1 MMSNSYIFIIVLMIL
16 GIANAQNQLTGTV
29 YDELGTP
36 LNSTNLSLQGGEK
49 KYKTTTD
56 SKGNYRFDN
65 LQLGDYILV
74 IKKENYQEEIKI
86 SLVQAK
92 QEFDIEFSPLNS
104 INLDA
109 ANIVVRSVKSKMER
123 EGFAMN
129 VIETKDAAVRNIQ
142 TNELLDR
149 TVGVRIRQ
157 NGGLGARVD
166 YNLNGMSGNSVKI
179 FIDGLPISTYG
190 SSFNLNSIP
199 PALIERIEVYK
210 GVVPAYLSD
219 DALGGAI
226 NVVLKE
232 GARNSLNASVS
243 YGSFNTFQSNLFGT
257 YRADSGF
264 TTKLSGFY
272 NYSDNDYEVWGDH
285 VYTILPNGRQ
295 EKIKAKRFNDAYK
308 SYGTKVEIG
317 YTNVKWADNF
327 LVSYNGSYDY
337 NEIQHGQFMTKP
349 YKGRFTEA
357 DANVFGLLYTKR
369 DFLTEGLDFS
379 FNGIYGD
386 AQETITDTVKYNYN
400 WDGTIALGLD
410 GNPILTPN
418 GAQQGAPTL
427 NHINRKTIS
436 LRSGLDYSFNR
447 NHKISLNAMYFDM
460 DREQRDEM
468 KPLLERNFL
477 GTRDLSKHIS
487 SLAYEFRAFDNK
499 FKANLFGKYYIQKI
513 QKMDPKLLINGSGD
527 QIREE
532 IRETSK
538 TEIAG
543 YGMAASYL
551 FGNDIVVLA
560 SAERAVRMPN
570 ETEIF
575 GNPGENILENTS
587 IRPEISKNFNLGV
600 KIGPYK
606 IYNHQVSLSTSG
618 FLRNT
623 QDKIVRKINDR
634 NNDAIQTLPF
644 ENLGKTQSIGFEAEL
659 AYSYGK
665 NLNVLLSMSRFNSLY
680 KIKYDNN
687 GNQLERYNQQLPNE
701 PFFTANGNVQYTF
714 NNLIQSDSKLNL
726 NYNFGFVESF
736 KTTWLKSHSTE
747 TPSQFIHDVGMSYI
761 FPNNNFIISFDARNI
776 FNQQSFDNYAVQKPG
791 RAFYLKLN
799 YIINKF

>member
-1 MMSNSYIFIIVLMIL
+1 MFRLFLVFILIFSTQIL
-16 GIANAQNQLTGTV
+16 IAQNQLSGIITDETGSPVESVRVSIKNKSTSQS
-29 YDELGTP
+29 TTS
-36 LNSTNLSLQGGEK
+36 NSSGFYQFTNLP
-49 KYKTTTD
+49 
-56 SKGNYRFDN
+56 F
-65 LQLGDYILV
+65 GDYKLTIR
-74 IKKENYQEEIKI
+74 KFDQREEIAI
-86 SLVQAK
+86 SLIQPN
-92 QEFDIEFSPLNS
+92 QNFDIEFSPIS
-104 INLDA
+104 SVNLDA
-109 ANIVVRSVKSKMER
+109 ANIVVRSVKSKKER

-166 YNLNGMSGNSVKI
+166 YNLNGMSGSSVRI

-210 GVVPAYLSD
+210 GVVPTHLTD

-226 NVVLKE
+226 NVILKE
-232 GARNSLNASVS
+232 GARNTLNASVS

-257 YRADSGF
+257 YRSESGF

-295 EKIKAKRFNDAYK
+295 EKIKAKRFNDAYE
-308 SYGTKVEIG
+308 SYGARVELGFTKVD
-317 YTNVKWADNF
+317 WADNF
-327 LVSYNGSYDY
+327 LITYNNSHDY

-349 YKGRFTEA
+349 YKGRYTEA
-357 DANVFGLLYTKR
+357 DANVVGLVYSKR
-369 DFLTEGLDFS
+369 NFLTKGLDFN
-379 FNGIYGD
+379 FNGVFSD
-386 AQETITDTVKYNYN
+386 AKELVSDTVKYNYN
-400 WDGTIALGLD
+400 WDGNIALGLD

-427 NHINRKTIS
+427 NHINRQTIS
-436 LRSGLDYSFNR
+436 LRTGLDYSFNR
-447 NHKISLNAMYFDM
+447 NHKISMNAMYFDM
-460 DREQRDEM
+460 DRDQRDDM

-487 SLAYEFRAFDNK
+487 SLAYELRAFDNK
-499 FKANLFGKYYIQKI
+499 FKANLFGKYYIQRI
-513 QKMDPKLLINGSGD
+513 QKMDPVLLINGSGD

-551 FGNDIVVLA
+551 FGNDIVILA

-587 IRPEISKNFNLGV
+587 IRPEISKNFNLGFKV
-600 KIGPYK
+600 GPYK
-606 IYNHQVSLSTSG
+606 IHNHQVSFSTSG

-644 ENLGKTQSIGFEAEL
+644 ENLGKTQSVGFEAEL
-659 AYSYGK
+659 GYNYGR
-665 NLNVLLSMSRFNSLY
+665 NLSVLLSMSRFNSLY
-680 KIKYDNN
+680 KIKYDQH

-701 PFFTANGNVQYTF
+701 PFFTANGNVQYSF
-714 NNLIQSDSKLNL
+714 FNLIQENARLNL
-726 NYNFGFVESF
+726 NYNFGFVQSF

-747 TPSQFIHDVGMSYI
+747 TPSQFIQDIGLSYI
-761 FPNNNFIISFDARNI
+761 FPNNQFIISFDARNI
-776 FNQQSFDNYAVQKPG
+776 FNEQAFDNYAVQKPG
-791 RAFYLKLN
+791 RAFYLKFN
-799 YIINKF
+799 YILNKF

>member
-1 MMSNSYIFIIVLMIL
+1 MFRLFLVFILIFSTQIL
-16 GIANAQNQLTGTV
+16 IAQNQLSGIITDETGSPVESVRVSIKNKSTSQS
-29 YDELGTP
+29 TTS
-36 LNSTNLSLQGGEK
+36 NSSGFYQFTNLP
-49 KYKTTTD
+49 
-56 SKGNYRFDN
+56 
-65 LQLGDYILV
+65 LGDYKLTIR
-74 IKKENYQEEIKI
+74 KFDQREEIAI
-86 SLVQAK
+86 SLIQPN
-92 QEFDIEFSPLNS
+92 QNFDIEFSPLS
-104 INLDA
+104 SVNLDA
-109 ANIVVRSVKSKMER
+109 ANIVVRSVKSKKER

-157 NGGLGARVD
+157 NGGLGSRVD
-166 YNLNGMSGNSVKI
+166 YNLNGMSGSSVRI

-210 GVVPAYLSD
+210 GVVPAHLTD

-226 NVVLKE
+226 NVILKE
-232 GARNSLNASVS
+232 GARNTLNASVS

-257 YRADSGF
+257 YRSESGF

-285 VYTILPNGRQ
+285 VYNILPNGRQ

-308 SYGTKVEIG
+308 SYGARVELG
-317 YTNVKWADNF
+317 YTHVDWADNF
-327 LVSYNGSYDY
+327 LVSYNNTHDY
-337 NEIQHGQFMTKP
+337 NEIQHGQFMTRP
-349 YKGRFTEA
+349 YKGRYTEA
-357 DANVFGLLYTKR
+357 DSHVMGVLYTKR
-369 DFLTEGLDFS
+369 NFLTKGLDFN
-379 FNGIYGD
+379 FNGVYSDSKEFIS
-386 AQETITDTVKYNYN
+386 DTVKYNYN
-400 WDGTIALGLD
+400 WDGQMAIGLN
-410 GNPILTPN
+410 GTPILTAS
-418 GAQQGAPTL
+418 GAQQGVPTL
-427 NHINRKTIS
+427 NHINRQTIS
-436 LRSGLDYSFNR
+436 LRTGLDYSFNR
-447 NHKISLNAMYFDM
+447 NHKISMNAMYFDM
-460 DREQRDEM
+460 DRDQRDDM
-468 KPLLERNFL
+468 KPLLERNFI

-487 SLAYEFRAFDNK
+487 SLAYELRAFDNK
-499 FKANLFGKYYIQKI
+499 FKANLFGKYYIQRI
-513 QKMDPKLLINGSGD
+513 QKMDPVLLINGSGD

-551 FGNDIVVLA
+551 FGNDIVILV

-587 IRPEISKNFNLGV
+587 IRPEISKNFNLGFKV
-600 KIGPYK
+600 GPYK
-606 IYNHQVSLSTSG
+606 IHNHQVSFSTSG

-644 ENLGKTQSIGFEAEL
+644 ENLGKTQSVGFEAEL
-659 AYSYGK
+659 GYNYGR
-665 NLNVLLSMSRFNSLY
+665 NLSVLLSISRFNSLY
-680 KIKYDNN
+680 KIKYDQH

-701 PFFTANGNVQYTF
+701 PFFTANGNVQYSF
-714 NNLIQSDSKLNL
+714 FNLIQENSRLNL
-726 NYNFGFVESF
+726 NYNFGFVQSF

-747 TPSQFIHDVGMSYI
+747 TPSQFIQDIGLSYI
-761 FPNNNFIISFDARNI
+761 FPNNQFIISFDARNI
-776 FNQQSFDNYAVQKPG
+776 FNEQAFDNYAVQKPG
-791 RAFYLKLN
+791 RAFYVKLN
-799 YIINKF
+799 YILNKF

>member
-1 MMSNSYIFIIVLMIL
+1 MFRLYIVFLILFISNFSL
-16 GIANAQNQLTGTV
+16 AQN
-29 YDELGTP
+29 
-36 LNSTNLSLQGGEK
+36 NLSGVIEDENGNPVESVKVQIKNKEVQKSTTSNASGHYNLENLPSGEYKLSFK
-49 KYKTTTD
+49 KGEQK
-56 SKGNYRFDN
+56 
-65 LQLGDYILV
+65 
-74 IKKENYQEEIKI
+74 EEISI
-86 SLVQAK
+86 SLVQK
-92 QEFDIEFSPLNS
+92 DQKFNIEFSPLNS
-104 INLDA
+104 VNLDA
-109 ANIVVRSVKSKMER
+109 ANIVVRSVKSKKER

-166 YNLNGMSGNSVKI
+166 YNLNGMSGNSIKI

-232 GARNSLNASVS
+232 GARNTLNASVS

-257 YRADSGF
+257 YRAESGF
-264 TTKLSGFY
+264 TTKLSGFF

-285 VYTILPNGRQ
+285 VYNILPNGRQ

-308 SYGTKVEIG
+308 SYGTKVELG
-317 YTNVKWADNF
+317 YTNVGWADNF

-357 DANVFGLLYTKR
+357 DAHVFGLLYTKR
-369 DFLTEGLDFS
+369 DFLTKGLDFT

-400 WDGTIALGLD
+400 WDGNIALGLD

-427 NHINRKTIS
+427 NHIYRKTLS

-447 NHKISLNAMYFDM
+447 NHKISLNAMYFNM
-460 DREQRDEM
+460 NREQRDEM
-468 KPLLERNFL
+468 KPELERNFL

-487 SLAYEFRAFDNK
+487 SLAYELRAFDNK
-499 FKANLFGKYYIQKI
+499 FKANVFGKYYIQRI
-513 QKMDPKLLINGSGD
+513 QKMDPKLVINGSGD

-532 IRETSK
+532 IRETGK

-551 FGNDIVVLA
+551 FGNDIVILA

-587 IRPEISKNFNLGV
+587 IRPEISKNFNVGFKV
-600 KIGPYK
+600 GPYK
-606 IYNHQVSLSTSG
+606 IHHHQVSLSSSG
-618 FLRNT
+618 FMRNT

-659 AYSYGK
+659 AYSYGRK
-665 NLNVLLSMSRFNSLY
+665 LNVLLSMSRFNSLY
-680 KIKYDNN
+680 KIKYDQH

-701 PFFTANGNVQYTF
+701 PFFTANGNVQYSF
-714 NNLIQSDSKLNL
+714 FDLLQENSRLNL

-747 TPSQFIHDVGMSYI
+747 TPSQFIQDVGLSYI
-761 FPNNNFIISFDARNI
+761 FPNHNFIISFDARNI
-776 FNQQSFDNYAVQKPG
+776 FNQQAFDNYAVQKPG

>member
-1 MMSNSYIFIIVLMIL
+1 MFRLFLVFILIFSTQIL
-16 GIANAQNQLTGTV
+16 IAQNQLSGIITDETGSPVESVRVSIKNKSTSQS
-29 YDELGTP
+29 TTS
-36 LNSTNLSLQGGEK
+36 NSSGFYQFTNLP
-49 KYKTTTD
+49 
-56 SKGNYRFDN
+56 
-65 LQLGDYILV
+65 LGDYKLTIR
-74 IKKENYQEEIKI
+74 KFDQREEIAI
-86 SLVQAK
+86 SLIQPN
-92 QEFDIEFSPLNS
+92 QNFDIEFSPIS
-104 INLDA
+104 SVNLDA
-109 ANIVVRSVKSKMER
+109 ANIVVRSVKSKKER

-166 YNLNGMSGNSVKI
+166 YNLNGMSGSSVRI

-210 GVVPAYLSD
+210 GVVPTHLTD

-226 NVVLKE
+226 NVILKE
-232 GARNSLNASVS
+232 GARNTLNASVS

-257 YRADSGF
+257 YRSESGF

-295 EKIKAKRFNDAYK
+295 EKIKAKRFNDAYE
-308 SYGTKVEIG
+308 SYGARVELG
-317 YTNVKWADNF
+317 YTHVDWADNF
-327 LVSYNGSYDY
+327 LVSYNNTHDY
-337 NEIQHGQFMTKP
+337 NEIQHGQFMTRP
-349 YKGRFTEA
+349 YKGRYTEA
-357 DANVFGLLYTKR
+357 DSHVIGVLYTKR
-369 DFLTEGLDFS
+369 NFLTKGLDFN
-379 FNGIYGD
+379 FNGVYSDSKEFIS
-386 AQETITDTVKYNYN
+386 DTVKYNYN
-400 WDGTIALGLD
+400 WDGQMAIGLN
-410 GNPILTPN
+410 GTPILTSS
-418 GAQQGAPTL
+418 GAQQGVPTL
-427 NHINRKTIS
+427 NHINRQTIS
-436 LRSGLDYSFNR
+436 LRTGLDYSFNR
-447 NHKISLNAMYFDM
+447 NHKISMNAMYFDM
-460 DREQRDEM
+460 DRDQRDDM

-487 SLAYEFRAFDNK
+487 SLAYELRAFDNK
-499 FKANLFGKYYIQKI
+499 FKANVFGKYYIQRI

-551 FGNDIVVLA
+551 FGNDIVILA

-587 IRPEISKNFNLGV
+587 IRPEISKNFNLGFKV
-600 KIGPYK
+600 GPYK
-606 IYNHQVSLSTSG
+606 IHNHQVSFSTSG

-644 ENLGKTQSIGFEAEL
+644 ENLGKTQSVGFEAEL
-659 AYSYGK
+659 GYNYGR
-665 NLNVLLSMSRFNSLY
+665 NLSVLLSISRFNSLY
-680 KIKYDNN
+680 KIKYDQH

-701 PFFTANGNVQYTF
+701 PFFTANGNVQYSF
-714 NNLIQSDSKLNL
+714 FNLIQENARLNL
-726 NYNFGFVESF
+726 NYNFGFVQSF

-747 TPSQFIHDVGMSYI
+747 TPSQFIQDIGLSYI
-761 FPNNNFIISFDARNI
+761 FPNNQFIISFDARNI
-776 FNQQSFDNYAVQKPG
+776 FNEQAFDNYAVQKPG
-791 RAFYLKLN
+791 RAFYLKFN
-799 YIINKF
+799 YILNKF

>member
-1 MMSNSYIFIIVLMIL
+1 MFRLFLVFILIFSTQIL
-16 GIANAQNQLTGTV
+16 IAQNQLSGIITDETGSPVESVRISIKNKSTSQS
-29 YDELGTP
+29 TTS
-36 LNSTNLSLQGGEK
+36 NSSGFYQFTNLP
-49 KYKTTTD
+49 
-56 SKGNYRFDN
+56 
-65 LQLGDYILV
+65 LGDYKLTIR
-74 IKKENYQEEIKI
+74 KFDQREEIAF
-86 SLVQAK
+86 SLIQPN
-92 QEFDIEFSPLNS
+92 QNFDIEFSPLS
-104 INLDA
+104 SVNLDA
-109 ANIVVRSVKSKMER
+109 ANIVVRSVKSKKER

-166 YNLNGMSGNSVKI
+166 YNLNGMSGSSVRI

-210 GVVPAYLSD
+210 GVVPAHLTD

-226 NVVLKE
+226 NVILKE
-232 GARNSLNASVS
+232 GARNTLNASVS

-257 YRADSGF
+257 YRSESGF

-295 EKIKAKRFNDAYK
+295 EKIKAKRFNDAYE
-308 SYGTKVEIG
+308 SYGARVELG
-317 YTNVKWADNF
+317 YTHVDWADNF
-327 LVSYNGSYDY
+327 LVSYNNSHDY

-349 YKGRFTEA
+349 YKGRYTEA
-357 DANVFGLLYTKR
+357 DANVVGLVYSKR
-369 DFLTEGLDFS
+369 NFLTKGLDFN
-379 FNGIYGD
+379 FNGVFSD
-386 AQETITDTVKYNYN
+386 AKELVNDTVKYNYN
-400 WDGTIALGLD
+400 WDGNIALGLD

-427 NHINRKTIS
+427 NHINRQTIS
-436 LRSGLDYSFNR
+436 LRTGLEYSFNR
-447 NHKISLNAMYFDM
+447 NHKISMNAMYFDM
-460 DREQRDEM
+460 DRDQRDDM

-487 SLAYEFRAFDNK
+487 SLAYELRAFDNK
-499 FKANLFGKYYIQKI
+499 FKANLFGKYYIQRI
-513 QKMDPKLLINGSGD
+513 QKMDPVLLINGSGD

-551 FGNDIVVLA
+551 FGNDIVILA

-587 IRPEISKNFNLGV
+587 IRPEISKNFNLGFKV
-600 KIGPYK
+600 GPYK
-606 IYNHQVSLSTSG
+606 IHNHQVSFSTSG

-644 ENLGKTQSIGFEAEL
+644 ENLGKTQSVGFEAEL
-659 AYSYGK
+659 GYNYGR
-665 NLNVLLSMSRFNSLY
+665 NLSVLLSMSRFNSLY
-680 KIKYDNN
+680 KIKYDQH
-687 GNQLERYNQQLPNE
+687 GSQLERYNQQLPNE
-701 PFFTANGNVQYTF
+701 PFFTANGNVQYSF
-714 NNLIQSDSKLNL
+714 FNLIQENARLNL
-726 NYNFGFVESF
+726 NYNFGFVQSF

-747 TPSQFIHDVGMSYI
+747 TPSQFIQDIGLSYI
-761 FPNNNFIISFDARNI
+761 FPNNQFIISFDARNI
-776 FNQQSFDNYAVQKPG
+776 FNEQAFDNYAVQKPG
-791 RAFYLKLN
+791 RAFYVKLN
-799 YIINKF
+799 YILNKF

>member
-1 MMSNSYIFIIVLMIL
+1 MFRLFLVFILIFSTQIL
-16 GIANAQNQLTGTV
+16 IAQNQLSGIITDETGSPVESVRVSIKNKSTSQS
-29 YDELGTP
+29 TTS
-36 LNSTNLSLQGGEK
+36 NSSGFYQFTNLP
-49 KYKTTTD
+49 
-56 SKGNYRFDN
+56 
-65 LQLGDYILV
+65 LGDYKLTIR
-74 IKKENYQEEIKI
+74 KFDQREEIAI
-86 SLVQAK
+86 SLIQPN
-92 QEFDIEFSPLNS
+92 QNFDIEFSPIS
-104 INLDA
+104 SVNLDA
-109 ANIVVRSVKSKMER
+109 ANIVVRSVKSKKER

-157 NGGLGARVD
+157 NGGLGSRVD
-166 YNLNGMSGNSVKI
+166 YNLNGMSGSSVRI

-210 GVVPAYLSD
+210 GVVPAHLTD

-226 NVVLKE
+226 NVILKE
-232 GARNSLNASVS
+232 GARNTLNASVS

-257 YRADSGF
+257 YRSESGF

-295 EKIKAKRFNDAYK
+295 EKIKAKRFNDAYE
-308 SYGTKVEIG
+308 SYGARVELGFTKVD
-317 YTNVKWADNF
+317 WADNF
-327 LVSYNGSYDY
+327 LITYNNSHDY

-349 YKGRFTEA
+349 YKGRYTEA
-357 DANVFGLLYTKR
+357 DANVVGLVYSKR
-369 DFLTEGLDFS
+369 NFLTKGLDFN
-379 FNGIYGD
+379 FNGVFSD
-386 AQETITDTVKYNYN
+386 AKELVSDTVKYNYN
-400 WDGTIALGLD
+400 WDGNIALGLD

-427 NHINRKTIS
+427 NHINRQTIS
-436 LRSGLDYSFNR
+436 LRTGLDYSFNR
-447 NHKISLNAMYFDM
+447 NHKISMNAMYFDM
-460 DREQRDEM
+460 DRDQRDDM

-487 SLAYEFRAFDNK
+487 SLAYELRAFDNK
-499 FKANLFGKYYIQKI
+499 FKANLFGKYYIQRI
-513 QKMDPKLLINGSGD
+513 QKMDPVLLINGSGD

-551 FGNDIVVLA
+551 FGNDIVILA

-587 IRPEISKNFNLGV
+587 IRPEISKNFNLGFKV
-600 KIGPYK
+600 GPYK
-606 IYNHQVSLSTSG
+606 IHNHQVSFSTSG

-644 ENLGKTQSIGFEAEL
+644 ENLGKTQSVGFEAEL
-659 AYSYGK
+659 GYNYGR
-665 NLNVLLSMSRFNSLY
+665 NLSVLLSMSRFNSLY
-680 KIKYDNN
+680 KIKYDQH

-701 PFFTANGNVQYTF
+701 PFFTANGNVQYSF
-714 NNLIQSDSKLNL
+714 FNLIQENARLNL
-726 NYNFGFVESF
+726 NYNFGFVQSF

-747 TPSQFIHDVGMSYI
+747 TPSQFIQDIGLSYI
-761 FPNNNFIISFDARNI
+761 FPNNQFIISFDARNI
-776 FNQQSFDNYAVQKPG
+776 FNEQAFDNYAVQKPG
-791 RAFYLKLN
+791 RAFYLKFN
-799 YIINKF
+799 YILNKF

>member
-1 MMSNSYIFIIVLMIL
+1 MFRLFLVFIICVLAQF
-16 GIANAQNQLTGTV
+16 GIAQNQLSGTIT
-29 YDELGTP
+29 DENGLPVESVRISIKSKGASQSTTS
-36 LNSTNLSLQGGEK
+36 NSSGFYQFTNLP
-49 KYKTTTD
+49 
-56 SKGNYRFDN
+56 F
-65 LQLGDYILV
+65 GDYRMTIR
-74 IKKENYQEEIKI
+74 KFDQKEEIVI
-86 SLVQAK
+86 SLIQPT
-92 QEFDIEFSPLNS
+92 QTFDIEFSPIS
-104 INLDA
+104 SVNLDA
-109 ANIVVRSVKSKMER
+109 ANIVVRSVKSKKER

-157 NGGLGARVD
+157 NGGLGSRVD
-166 YNLNGMSGNSVKI
+166 YNLNGMSGSSVRI

-210 GVVPAYLSD
+210 GVVPAHLTD

-226 NVVLKE
+226 NVILKE
-232 GARNSLNASVS
+232 GARNTLNASVS

-257 YRADSGF
+257 YRSESGF

-285 VYTILPNGRQ
+285 VYNILPNGRQ

-308 SYGTKVEIG
+308 SYGARVELG
-317 YTNVKWADNF
+317 FTHVDWADNF
-327 LVSYNGSYDY
+327 LVSYNNTHDY
-337 NEIQHGQFMTKP
+337 NEIQHGQFMTRP
-349 YKGRFTEA
+349 YKGRYTEA
-357 DANVFGLLYTKR
+357 DAHVVGVLYTKR
-369 DFLTEGLDFS
+369 NFLTKGLDFN
-379 FNGIYGD
+379 FNGVYSDSKEFISD
-386 AQETITDTVKYNYN
+386 TIKYNYN
-400 WDGTIALGLD
+400 WDGQMAIGLN
-410 GNPILTPN
+410 GTPILTSS

-427 NHINRKTIS
+427 NHINRQTIS
-436 LRSGLDYSFNR
+436 LRTGLDYSFNR
-447 NHKISLNAMYFDM
+447 NHKISMNAMYFDM
-460 DREQRDEM
+460 DRDQRDDM

-487 SLAYEFRAFDNK
+487 SLAYELRAFDNK
-499 FKANLFGKYYIQKI
+499 FKANVFGKYYIQRI

-543 YGMAASYL
+543 YGMAVSYL
-551 FGNDIVVLA
+551 FGNDIVILA
-560 SAERAVRMPN
+560 STERAVRMPN

-587 IRPEISKNFNLGV
+587 IRPEISKNFNLGFKV
-600 KIGPYK
+600 GPYK
-606 IYNHQVSLSTSG
+606 IHNHQVSFSTSG

-644 ENLGKTQSIGFEAEL
+644 ENLGKTQSVGFEAEL
-659 AYSYGK
+659 GYNYGR
-665 NLNVLLSMSRFNSLY
+665 NLSVLLSMSRFNSLY
-680 KIKYDNN
+680 KIKYDQH

-701 PFFTANGNVQYTF
+701 PFFTANGNVQYSF
-714 NNLIQSDSKLNL
+714 FNLIQENARLNL
-726 NYNFGFVESF
+726 NYNFGFVQSF

-747 TPSQFIHDVGMSYI
+747 TPSQFIQDIGLSYI
-761 FPNNNFIISFDARNI
+761 FPNKQFIISFDARNI
-776 FNQQSFDNYAVQKPG
+776 FNEQAFDNYAVQKPG

-799 YIINKF
+799 YILNKF

>member
-1 MMSNSYIFIIVLMIL
+1 MFRLFLVFILIFSTQIL
-16 GIANAQNQLTGTV
+16 IAQNQLSGIITDETGSPVESVRVSIKNKSTSQS
-29 YDELGTP
+29 TTS
-36 LNSTNLSLQGGEK
+36 NSSGFYQFTNLP
-49 KYKTTTD
+49 
-56 SKGNYRFDN
+56 
-65 LQLGDYILV
+65 LGDYKLTIR
-74 IKKENYQEEIKI
+74 KFDQREEIAI
-86 SLVQAK
+86 SLIQPN
-92 QEFDIEFSPLNS
+92 QNFDIEFSPLS
-104 INLDA
+104 SVNLDA
-109 ANIVVRSVKSKMER
+109 ANIVVRSVKSKKER

-157 NGGLGARVD
+157 NGGLGSRVD
-166 YNLNGMSGNSVKI
+166 YNLNGMSGSSVRI

-210 GVVPAYLSD
+210 GVVPAHLTD

-226 NVVLKE
+226 NVILKE
-232 GARNSLNASVS
+232 GARNTLNASVS

-257 YRADSGF
+257 YRSESGF

-285 VYTILPNGRQ
+285 VYNILPNGRQ

-308 SYGTKVEIG
+308 SYGARVELG
-317 YTNVKWADNF
+317 YTHVDWADNF
-327 LVSYNGSYDY
+327 LVSYNNTHDY
-337 NEIQHGQFMTKP
+337 NEIQHGQFMTRP
-349 YKGRFTEA
+349 YKGRYTEA
-357 DANVFGLLYTKR
+357 DSHVMGVLYTKR
-369 DFLTEGLDFS
+369 NFLTKGLDFN
-379 FNGIYGD
+379 FNGVYSDSKEFIS
-386 AQETITDTVKYNYN
+386 DTVKYNYN
-400 WDGTIALGLD
+400 WDGQMAIGLN
-410 GNPILTPN
+410 GTPILTAS
-418 GAQQGAPTL
+418 GAQQGVPTL
-427 NHINRKTIS
+427 NHINRQTIS
-436 LRSGLDYSFNR
+436 LRTGLDYSFNR
-447 NHKISLNAMYFDM
+447 NHKISMNAMYFDM
-460 DREQRDEM
+460 DRDQRDDM

-487 SLAYEFRAFDNK
+487 SLAYELRAFDNK
-499 FKANLFGKYYIQKI
+499 FKANVFGKYYIQRI

-551 FGNDIVVLA
+551 FGNDIVILA

-587 IRPEISKNFNLGV
+587 IRPEISKNFNLGFKV
-600 KIGPYK
+600 GPYK
-606 IYNHQVSLSTSG
+606 IHNHQVSFSTSG

-644 ENLGKTQSIGFEAEL
+644 ENLGKTQSVGFEAEL
-659 AYSYGK
+659 GYNYGR
-665 NLNVLLSMSRFNSLY
+665 NLSVLLSMSRFNSLY
-680 KIKYDNN
+680 KIKYDQH

-701 PFFTANGNVQYTF
+701 PFFTANGNVQYSF
-714 NNLIQSDSKLNL
+714 FNLIQENARLNL
-726 NYNFGFVESF
+726 NYNFGFVQSF

-747 TPSQFIHDVGMSYI
+747 TPSQFIQDIGLSYI
-761 FPNNNFIISFDARNI
+761 FPNNQFIISFDARNI
-776 FNQQSFDNYAVQKPG
+776 FNEQAFDNYAVQKPG
-791 RAFYLKLN
+791 RAFYVKLN
-799 YIINKF
+799 YILNKF